1 MAYIHT
7 KLKNNL
13 IKAGFNIGSWKVDYI
28 HHVPEGTYSHIQC
41 RIPDLTTGNLLFI
54 SNIIKDTFYAAA
66 ANAHK
71 LSINDLVNLSIHQWN
86 GYLYIETYFNYKDEP
101 LLVILYNQS
110 NGILSIETY
119 PNLLTPEDQD
129 EPK

>member
-1 MAYIHT
+1 MAYLHT

-13 IKAGFNIGSWKVDYI
+13 IEAGFSIESWKIDYI

-41 RIPDLTTGNLLFI
+41 RIPDLITGNLILL
-54 SNIIKDTFYAAA
+54 SNIIKETFYTGTAES
-66 ANAHK
+66 HK
-71 LSINDLVNLSIHQWN
+71 LSISDLINLSIHQWN

-110 NGILSIETY
+110 NGILSIEKY
-119 PNLLTPEDQD
+119 PNPLVPKDQD
-129 EPK
+129 QPK

>member
-13 IKAGFNIGSWKVDYI
+13 IKADFDIKSWKVDYI
-28 HHVPEGTYSHIQC
+28 RHVPEGTYSHIQC
-41 RIPDLTTGNLLFI
+41 RIPDLNTGNLLLI
-54 SNIIKDTFYAAA
+54 SNIIKDTFYTDRAA
-66 ANAHK
+66 AHK
-71 LSINDLVNLSIHQWN
+71 LTIKDLVNLSIHQWN

-110 NGILSIETY
+110 NGILSIEKY

-129 EPK
+129 QPK

>member
-1 MAYIHT
+1 MAYLHT

-41 RIPDLTTGNLLFI
+41 RIPDLTTGNLLLI
-54 SNIIKDTFYAAA
+54 SSIIKDTFYAAA
-66 ANAHK
+66 AAAHK
-71 LSINDLVNLSIHQWN
+71 LSIKDLVNLSINQWN

-110 NGILSIETY
+110 NGVLSIETY